1 MVVTTPERSAPRP
14 VIGATEGRPPALLR
28 RIARALLSL
37 CGWRVR
43 GEPPPLKKYVLIG
56 APHTSNWDFP
66 VGILALWALRI
77 PGRWVGKHTLF
88 RPPFG
93 WIMRRLGGIPLNRA
107 RTRDF
112 VPHMVEEF
120 RRREE
125 LVLLIA
131 PEGTR
136 SLTPRWRS
144 GFYHIAHGAGVPIVL
159 GFADFGRKETGIGP
173 VLTPT
178 GDPEADMAKIR
189 AFYEEKT
196 GKRPEKT
203 SPIRLEAPG
212 EGSG

>member
-1 MVVTTPERSAPRP
+1 MTIPELSEPGP
-14 VIGATEGRPPALLR
+14 VPGATEGRPPTLL
-28 RIARALLSL
+28 ARLGRGLLSL

-43 GEPPPLKKYVLIG
+43 GEAPSLKKYVLIG

-93 WIMRRLGGIPLNRA
+93 WIMRRLGGIPLDRA
-107 RTRDF
+107 RTRNF
-112 VPHMVEEF
+112 VPRMVEEF
-120 RRREE
+120 HRREE

-136 SLTPRWRS
+136 SRTPRWRS

-159 GFADFGRKETGIGP
+159 GFADYRRREVGIGP
-173 VLTPT
+173 RVRPT
-178 GDPEADMAKIR
+178 GDPGADMAKLR
-189 AFYEEKT
+189 AFYADKT
-196 GKRPEKT
+196 AKRPEKA
-203 SPIRLEAPG
+203 SPIRVEPPA
-212 EGSG
+212 